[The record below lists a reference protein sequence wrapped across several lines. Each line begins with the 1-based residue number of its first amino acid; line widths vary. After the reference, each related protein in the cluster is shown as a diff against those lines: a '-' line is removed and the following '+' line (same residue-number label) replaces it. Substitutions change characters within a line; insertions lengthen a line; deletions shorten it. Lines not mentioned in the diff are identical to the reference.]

1 VTKAPIGNVRK
12 SASVPSATKKIQG
25 ADWRAE
31 RLEQLR
37 GIILRADKRIVETVK
52 WRKPSNP
59 AGVPVW
65 ECDGIICTGERY
77 KDKVKLT
84 FMHGAKLDDPT
95 GLFNAADNGA
105 MRRAIDLAEGD
116 KVNAKALA
124 ALVKAAVRFN
134 AGA

>member
-1 VTKAPIGNVRK
+1 MAVAKKTAAKKVVVKKA
-12 SASVPSATKKIQG
+12 AG
-25 ADWRAE
+25 ADWRDE
-31 RLEQLR
+31 RLDELR
-37 GIILRADKRIVETVK
+37 GIIMGAAPGIVETVK

-59 AGVPVW
+59 SGVPVW
-65 ECDGIICTGERY
+65 ECGGIICTGERY

-105 MRRAIDLAEGD
+105 TRRAIDLAVGD

-124 ALVKAAVRFN
+124 ALVKAAVKFN
-134 AGA
+134 GAGAEAE

>member
-1 VTKAPIGNVRK
+1 MPVAKK
-12 SASVPSATKKIQG
+12 SAAKKVAG
-25 ADWRAE
+25 PDWRNE

-37 GIILRADKRIVETVK
+37 GIIMKAAPGVVETVK

-65 ECDGIICTGERY
+65 EANGIICTGERY

-84 FMHGAKLDDPT
+84 FMHGAKLKDPA
-95 GLFNAADNGA
+95 GLFNAADTGA
-105 MRRAIDLAEGD
+105 TRRAIDFTEGD

-124 ALVKAAVRFN
+124 ALVKAAVKFN
-134 AGA
+134 AG

>member
-1 VTKAPIGNVRK
+1 MAVAKKTAAKRVVVKKA
-12 SASVPSATKKIQG
+12 AG

-31 RLEQLR
+31 RLDELR
-37 GIILRADKRIVETVK
+37 GVIMGAAPGIVETVK

-65 ECDGIICTGERY
+65 ECGGIICTGERY

-84 FMHGAKLDDPT
+84 FMHGAKLKDPA
-95 GLFNAADNGA
+95 GLFNAGMDGGT
-105 MRRAIDLAEGD
+105 RRAIDLAEDD

-124 ALVKAAVRFN
+124 GLVREAVKFN
-134 AGA
+134 AAATAAE

>member
-1 VTKAPIGNVRK
+1 MAVAKK
-12 SASVPSATKKIQG
+12 SAAKKVAG
-25 ADWRAE
+25 PDWRNE

-37 GIILRADKRIVETVK
+37 GIIMKAAPGVVETVK

-65 ECDGIICTGERY
+65 EANGIICTGERY

-84 FMHGAKLDDPT
+84 FMHGAKLDDPA
-95 GLFNAADNGA
+95 GLFNAADKGA
-105 MRRAIDLAEGD
+105 TRRAIDFAEGD

-124 ALVKAAVRFN
+124 ALVKAAVKFN
-134 AGA
+134 AG